1 MRRLIVKL
9 GRETGWGYTRILG
22 ELKKLGT
29 CYVSRNTV
37 RNILRQHGLD
47 PGPRRGVGTWDEL
60 MKIHAATLRQ
70 CDFFSKRVLTPR
82 GFRLLFVMTF
92 LHVGSRRVFLTPA
105 TQHPN
110 EAWVVEQAEAFV
122 HHMRA
127 KRLSAE
133 TIMHDRDTK
142 FTARFDAALRKAG
155 LKVRRSAFRAPA
167 QRHLSSGSFRPYS
180 KTASIIS
187 SSLADVTWITSAG
200 NSSNTIM
207 SSGPTRAWTTSY
219 WRHAARKESGSLT

>member
-1 MRRLIVKL
+1 MLPVARGRRRTPEQMRRLIVKL

-22 ELKKLGT
+22 ELKKLGV

-37 RNILRQHGLD
+37 RNILREHGLD
-47 PGPRRGVGTWDEL
+47 PGPRRGVGTWDEFL
-60 MKIHAATLRQ
+60 KIHAATLWQ

-110 EAWVVEQAEAFV
+110 EAWVIEQAEAFV

-142 FTARFDAALRKAG
+142 FTADFDAALKKAG
-155 LKVRRSAFRAPA
+155 IEGPPIGLSRAQHNGVCRAVRSEY
-167 QRHLSSGSFRPYS
+167 Q
-180 KTASIIS
+180 
-187 SSLADVTWITSAG
+187 
-200 NSSNTIM
+200 
-207 SSGPTRAWTTSY
+207 
-219 WRHAARKESGSLT
+219 ARMP